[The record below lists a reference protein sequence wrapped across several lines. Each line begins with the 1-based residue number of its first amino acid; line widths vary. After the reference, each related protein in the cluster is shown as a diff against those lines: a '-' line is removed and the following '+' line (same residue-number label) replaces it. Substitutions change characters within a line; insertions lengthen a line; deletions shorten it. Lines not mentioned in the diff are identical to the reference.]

1 MLLEAAYAAGDVVRY
16 EDAVLLFSSQI
27 ASLHVSEKTGKY
39 LGAEKRRVLVVLE
52 KALCGR
58 HLSLRDCPSWP
69 SR

>member
-39 LGAEKRRVLVVLE
+39 LGAASAAQIREDTIIPFVAGCCKR
-52 KALCGR
+52 GI
-58 HLSLRDCPSWP
+58 S
-69 SR
+69 